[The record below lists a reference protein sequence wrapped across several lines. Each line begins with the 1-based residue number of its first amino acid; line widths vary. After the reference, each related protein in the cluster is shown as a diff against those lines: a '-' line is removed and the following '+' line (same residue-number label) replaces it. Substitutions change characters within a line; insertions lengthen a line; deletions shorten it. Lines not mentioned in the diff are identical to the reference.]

1 MKTQVRRIPRIKG
14 MVSNEESMKQLKKAK
29 PEAYQALKDP
39 EPRACLA

>member
-1 MKTQVRRIPRIKG
+1 MKTQVRRTPHIEG
-14 MVSNEESMKQLKKAK
+14 MVSHDESMKQLQKAK